1 VSDRI
6 RLNITITTAVRDRLE
21 ELVERTHA
29 ETKAEVVRRALA
41 FYDEATAAEQVVLD
55 GERIRL
61 VEEEARIK
69 AEDPDK
75 WLDEAERLNALVETN
90 LRGHEQALRERD
102 EARALLRESVN
113 LMDGRGR
120 KNPEGNSYMLWESEW
135 DGMRSRFVAALR
147 EEDSR

>member
-1 VSDRI
+1 MGEPNPIIAVFRSTAR
-6 RLNITITTAVRDRLE
+6 TIADLE
-21 ELVERTHA
+21 NEYAALE
-29 ETKAEVVRRALA
+29 AEVAGLRAS
-41 FYDEATAAEQVVLD
+41 ATRAMRFQINTSAQAAEVL
-55 GERIRL
+55 R
-61 VEEEARIK
+61 
-69 AEDPDK
+69 
-75 WLDEAERLNALVETN
+75 ET
-90 LRGHEQALRERD
+90 ERERD